1 MVMVMTASSIVASV
15 LVLELHHHDPTTPV
29 PPLLRRIILDTI
41 GRRLCILASGRRP
54 NRKSDPH
61 HQHQHHRQHHQHSRR
76 QSGTMRSNS
85 TLPYLTGDDEYQQ
98 RRTSSSQQQQYVA
111 ADNGV
116 KGFAQIRKINTTE
129 NVVGLMQVNDVVE
142 NNSVAVSSSAIS
154 VLNEILVNVRFLAF
168 RLRQNGTK
176 NDVRDEWKLVAKVFD
191 RLMLLLFVAA
201 ICTLTL
207 AILYFYP
214 TNATK

>member
-1 MVMVMTASSIVASV
+1 
-15 LVLELHHHDPTTPV
+15 
-29 PPLLRRIILDTI
+29 
-41 GRRLCILASGRRP
+41 
-54 NRKSDPH
+54 
-61 HQHQHHRQHHQHSRR
+61 
-76 QSGTMRSNS
+76 MRSNS

>member
-29 PPLLRRIILDTI
+29 PPLLRRVVLDKI

-54 NRKSDPH
+54 SKRKSDH
-61 HQHQHHRQHHQHSRR
+61 HHHNHHSHRQSR
-76 QSGTMRSNS
+76 TVRSNS
-85 TLPYLTGDDEYQQ
+85 TLPYLTAAAAGDDEYQH
-98 RRTSSSQQQQYVA
+98 RRTSSSPPYVA

-116 KGFAQIRKINTTE
+116 KGVAHVRKINTTDD
-129 NVVGLMQVNDVVE
+129 VVGLMQVNDVFD
-142 NNSVAVSSSAIS
+142 NSSRMGSSSSSAIS
-154 VLNEILVNVRFLAF
+154 VLDEILASVRFLAF
-168 RLRQNGTK
+168 RLRQNGAK
-176 NDVRDEWKLVAKVFD
+176 NDVRDEWKLVARVFD
-191 RLMLLLFVAA
+191 RLMLMLFVAA

-214 TNATK
+214 TNSTK

>member
-29 PPLLRRIILDTI
+29 PPLIRRVILDTI

-54 NRKSDPH
+54 PNRKSDH
-61 HQHQHHRQHHQHSRR
+61 HHNHRHHHNHQNHRP
-76 QSGTMRSNS
+76 SGTIRSNS
-85 TLPYLTGDDEYQQ
+85 TLPYLTSTGDDEYQH
-98 RRTSSSQQQQYVA
+98 RPTSSSQYVA

-116 KGFAQIRKINTTE
+116 KGVAQIRKINTTE
-129 NVVGLMQVNDVVE
+129 NVAGLMQVNDVAVE
-142 NNSVAVSSSAIS
+142 NNSFVVSSSAIS
-154 VLNEILVNVRFLAF
+154 VLNEILANVRFLAF
-168 RLRQNGTK
+168 RLRQNGLK
-176 NDVRDEWKLVAKVFD
+176 NDVRDEWKLVARVFD

-214 TNATK
+214 TNSTK